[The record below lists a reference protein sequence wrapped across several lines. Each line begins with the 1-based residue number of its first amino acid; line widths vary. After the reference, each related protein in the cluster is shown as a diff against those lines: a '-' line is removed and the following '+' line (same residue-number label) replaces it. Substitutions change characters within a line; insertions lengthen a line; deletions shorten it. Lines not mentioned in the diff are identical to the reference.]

1 MKNRIAMAVL
11 LTVLFLAL
19 IFPSVQAE
27 EAFTIDERRILQG
40 MNRSWLQGY
49 EPTINRDAMTFVLPI
64 LSSTATG
71 SIDAQIILADESLS
85 PFKLQTMQTKA
96 QPIEDGLWNV
106 RFTLNLHEDRRNGDY
121 AAVIRITG
129 TDKQGAMLQTEIP
142 YTFRI
147 RDGQLTREVIRL
159 QVDQIESDFRVGE
172 DGIVTITL
180 TNPCKTVPFEQPV
193 LQISDSTGD
202 IIPQRSGVMYLDDL
216 APGETVTV
224 QFPMTVLP
232 KAAVSPH
239 IMELD
244 MRWTAL
250 GQSAVQ
256 SETHTLPVTQE
267 IKMEHGGLRMA
278 DSVVAGD
285 AITMT
290 LPVLNRGKASI
301 MDVMVTLEL
310 PGVVERQSVLVGVI
324 APGETKNA
332 QLTVTP
338 GKHLEGQF
346 SGTITVSATDNDGNP
361 AELSLPVAL
370 SVEKPVQY
378 DMSSMQAAP
387 EEQSNPVIMYALAAG
402 CVVLLITCIV
412 QGAVLRKKIRKLEE
426 DRL

>member
-1 MKNRIAMAVL
+1 MKTKYFFTVL

-49 EPTINRDAMTFVLPI
+49 EPTISRNTMTFVLPI
-64 LSSTATG
+64 LSSAATD

-96 QPIEDGLWNV
+96 QSSEDGLWNV
-106 RFTLNLHEDRRNGDY
+106 RFTLNLHKDRRNGDY
-121 AAVIRITG
+121 AAIIRITG
-129 TDKQGAMLQTEIP
+129 KDKQGAVLQTEIP
-142 YTFRI
+142 YIFHI
-147 RDGQLTREVIRL
+147 RDGQPTREVIRL
-159 QVDQIESDFRVGE
+159 QVEQIESDLKVGE
-172 DGIVTITL
+172 DGIITMTL

-193 LQISDSTGD
+193 LEISDSTGD

-216 APGETVTV
+216 APGETITV
-224 QFPMTVLP
+224 QFPITVLP

-239 IMELD
+239 IMQFD

-250 GQSAVQ
+250 GQAVVQ
-256 SETHTLPVTQE
+256 SEPHTLPVTQE
-267 IKMEHGGLRMA
+267 IRMEHGGLRMA

-285 AITMT
+285 ALTVT
-290 LPVLNRGKASI
+290 LPILNRGKASI
-301 MDVMVTLEL
+301 MDVMATLEL
-310 PGVVERQSVLVGVI
+310 PGVVERQSVLVGGI
-324 APGETKNA
+324 DPGETKNA

-338 GKHLEGQF
+338 GKHLEGEF
-346 SGTITVSATDNDGNP
+346 SGTITVTATDNDGNP
-361 AELSLPVAL
+361 AEISLPVAL

-378 DMSSMQAAP
+378 DENSMQAVQ
-387 EEQSNPVIMYALAAG
+387 EEQVTPMITFALAVG
-402 CVVLLITCIV
+402 CVLLLITCIV
-412 QGAVLRKKIRKLEE
+412 QGAVLRRKIRKLEE

>member
-1 MKNRIAMAVL
+1 MKTRIVCAVL
-11 LTVLFLAL
+11 LAAVFLAL
-19 IFPSVQAE
+19 IFLPAQAE
-27 EAFTIDERRILQG
+27 EAFTIDERLVLQG
-40 MNRSWLQGY
+40 MKRSWLQGY
-49 EPTINRDAMTFVLPI
+49 EPTINQNAMTFVLPI
-64 LSSTATG
+64 LSSSASG
-71 SIDAQIILADESLS
+71 SIDAEIILADESLS
-85 PFKLQTMQTKA
+85 PFKLQTMKVKV
-96 QPIEDGLWNV
+96 QPSESSVWGV

-121 AAVIRITG
+121 AATIRITG
-129 TDKQGAMLQTEIP
+129 KDRQGSVLQTEIP

-147 RDGQLTREVIRL
+147 RDGQPTREVIRL
-159 QVDQIESDFRVGE
+159 QIDKVDSDFKVGE
-172 DGIVTITL
+172 DGMITITL

-232 KAAVSPH
+232 KASVSPH
-239 IMELD
+239 IIRLD
-244 MRWTAL
+244 MNWKAL
-250 GQSAVQ
+250 GQTAVQ
-256 SETHTLPVTQE
+256 SENHTLPVTQE

-285 AITMT
+285 AITVT

-301 MDVMVTLEL
+301 IDVMVTLEL
-310 PGVVERQSVLVGVI
+310 PGVVERQSVLVGGI

-332 QLTVTP
+332 QLSITP
-338 GKHLEGQF
+338 GKNLEGEF
-346 SGTITVSATDNDGNP
+346 TGTITVTATDNDGNP
-361 AELSLPVAL
+361 AEISLPVAL

-378 DMSSMQAAP
+378 DESSMQAAQ
-387 EEQSNPVIMYALAAG
+387 EEQTSPIILYALAAG

-426 DRL
+426 DKL